1 MWLRRLQR
9 FPNMALNPMEKGET
23 TFIEFY
29 DLKILS
35 GGSGVLFRGGFSEMK
50 AKREEKETSVL

>member
-1 MWLRRLQR
+1 
-9 FPNMALNPMEKGET
+9 MALNPMEKGET